1 MATPSIAVGDTAPD
15 FTLTNQS
22 GQQVTLSEYRD
33 RQVVVLYFYP
43 RDDTYG
49 CTREACA
56 FRDKF
61 EDFVDAGA
69 VVIGVSSDS
78 VASHDQFAT
87 KHRLPFQLVADRGG
101 QLRASYGVSAGLGV
115 LPGRV
120 TYVIDRQGVVRHIFS
135 SRTQFEGHVERALK
149 QVHQLTQAA

>member
-22 GQQVTLSEYRD
+22 GQQVRLSDYRG

-78 VASHDQFAT
+78 VASHDQFAN
-87 KHRLPFQLVADRGG
+87 KHRLPFQLVADPGG

-120 TYVIDRQGVVRHIFS
+120 TYVIDRQGVVRHVFS
-135 SRTQFEGHVERALK
+135 SRTQFEGHVEQALK
-149 QVHQLTQAA
+149 QVRQLTQPA

>member
-1 MATPSIAVGDTAPD
+1 MPLVEPGKKAPAFSLKD
-15 FTLTNQS
+15 QD
-22 GQQVTLSEYRD
+22 GKVHRLSDYEGRS
-33 RQVVVLYFYP
+33 VVLYFYP
-43 RDDTYG
+43 KDDTPG
-49 CTREACA
+49 CTKEACA
-56 FRDKF
+56 FRDQF

-87 KHRLPFQLVADRGG
+87 KHRLPFQLVADPGG

-135 SRTQFEGHVERALK
+135 SRTQFEGHVEQALK
-149 QVHQLTQAA
+149 QVRQLTQPA